1 MRIGTLVDEG
11 IVVSLHADTPV
22 APPRPLEEV
31 WIAVNRIGAL
41 LGEVRGPGERVS
53 VDKALR
59 MITIDAAYTL
69 GVDDKAGSIETGKL
83 ADFTVLD
90 ADPRE
95 VRAHGHQRRS
105 RDRHHPW
112 RPGYHDLRHPQ
123 AITLQQ
129 DRIAPRGYARGLAAG
144 GAASLV

>member
-41 LGEVRGPGERVS
+41 SGEVRGPGERVS

-69 GVDDKAGSIETGKL
+69 GVDDKVGSIETGKL

-95 VRAHGHQRRS
+95 VEPMAI
-105 RDRHHPW
+105 RDVPV
-112 RPGYHDLRHPQ
+112 
-123 AITLQQ
+123 
-129 DRIAPRGYARGLAAG
+129 IATILG
-144 GAASLV
+144 GRVIMTSDTHKP

>member
-41 LGEVRGPGERVS
+41 SGEVRGPGERVS

-59 MITIDAAYTL
+59 
-69 GVDDKAGSIETGKL
+69 
-83 ADFTVLD
+83 
-90 ADPRE
+90 
-95 VRAHGHQRRS
+95 RS
-105 RDRHHPW
+105 PSTPPTRS
-112 RPGYHDLRHPQ
+112 
-123 AITLQQ
+123 
-129 DRIAPRGYARGLAAG
+129 
-144 GAASLV
+144 ASTTRWEA

>member
-41 LGEVRGPGERVS
+41 SGEVRGPGERVS

-69 GVDDKAGSIETGKL
+69 GVDDKVGSIETGKL

-95 VRAHGHQRRS
+95 VE
-105 RDRHHPW
+105 PT
-112 RPGYHDLRHPQ
+112 
-123 AITLQQ
+123 AIS
-129 DRIAPRGYARGLAAG
+129 DVPVIATILG
-144 GAASLV
+144 GRVIMTSDTRKP

>member
-41 LGEVRGPGERVS
+41 SGEVRGPGERVS

-95 VRAHGHQRRS
+95 VEPTAI
-105 RDRHHPW
+105 RDVPV
-112 RPGYHDLRHPQ
+112 
-123 AITLQQ
+123 
-129 DRIAPRGYARGLAAG
+129 IATILG
-144 GAASLV
+144 GRVIMTSDTRKP